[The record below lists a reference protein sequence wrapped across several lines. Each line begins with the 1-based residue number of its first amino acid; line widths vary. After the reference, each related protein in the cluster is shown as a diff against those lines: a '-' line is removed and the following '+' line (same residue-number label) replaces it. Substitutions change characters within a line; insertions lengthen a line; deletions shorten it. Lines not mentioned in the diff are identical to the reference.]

1 MEAQF
6 EKMSSNVFIGGEF
19 SSFFNKEIKNLKK
32 KLLKKLNSTNFP
44 NYFVKFDESLNKKK
58 NKKKKS
64 LMSRWSKRSPIQNCE
79 KMVKK

>member
-32 KLLKKLNSTNFP
+32 KLLKKLN
-44 NYFVKFDESLNKKK
+44 
-58 NKKKKS
+58 
-64 LMSRWSKRSPIQNCE
+64 
-79 KMVKK
+79 